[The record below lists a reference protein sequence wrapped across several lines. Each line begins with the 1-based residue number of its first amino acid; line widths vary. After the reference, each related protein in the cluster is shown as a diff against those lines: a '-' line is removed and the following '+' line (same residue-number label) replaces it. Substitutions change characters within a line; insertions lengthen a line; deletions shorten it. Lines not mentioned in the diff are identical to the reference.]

1 MSGRIGRNQRFN
13 SAGNALTAASLG
25 VIGNYISKGA
35 IFLAVAAMALPT
47 LAALGWIRPRE
58 IAYGRARNAAGR
70 HEPRDLQR
78 IFDLL
83 KNRPLLIFAAAAVL
97 YRFADASMLPL
108 VTENLGSGRE
118 GHAALIVAAIIAV
131 PQIIVA
137 VAAPWVGHHAE
148 EWGRKPV
155 LLIGFGLEPLRGV
168 LFALSASWYS
178 LIAVQ
183 ILDGIT
189 GAIITVMTVLVMT
202 DLTTGTGRFN
212 LARGAVGT
220 CTGIAAAVSTT
231 ATGVIATG
239 FGRPTSFLTA
249 AGVAALAVLLLWLYL
264 PESRPKEYLD

>member
-1 MSGRIGRNQRFN
+1 M
-13 SAGNALTAASLG
+13 
-25 VIGNYISKGA
+25 
-35 IFLAVAAMALPT
+35 
-47 LAALGWIRPRE
+47 
-58 IAYGRARNAAGR
+58 
-70 HEPRDLQR
+70 
-78 IFDLL
+78 LL
-83 KNRPLLIFAAAAVL
+83 
-97 YRFADASMLPL
+97 L
-108 VTENLGSGRE
+108 VSENLGSGRE
-118 GHAALIVAAIIAV
+118 GHAALIVAAIIVV
-131 PQIIVA
+131 PQIVVS
-137 VAAPWVGHHAE
+137 VAAPWVGHYAE

-178 LIAVQ
+178 LMAVQ

-231 ATGVIATG
+231 ATGVIATA
-239 FGRPTSFLTA
+239 FGRPASFLTCRRRGGA
-249 AGVAALAVLLLWLYL
+249 RRAPVVLYL